1 MFSAPDAG
9 NRAMHPNP
17 AFRQATA
24 AYNLEFARA
33 RGFGIL
39 AVCSPEGP
47 LMSHIPF
54 LLNADGTQV
63 EFHLVRSNPI
73 ARLLT
78 GPLKAR
84 LAIEGPHSYVS
95 PDWYGVEDQVPT
107 WNYVAVHLVGEVMLQ
122 PQEGMRDLLDRQSAE
137 FEARLAP
144 KPEWRAEKMTP
155 EVLDRMMRQIVP
167 CAMRVDEIAGTW
179 KLGQNKPEEV
189 RLRAADYLGPAGQGQ
204 ETDLLAEWMRAPP
217 A

>member
-24 AYNLEFARA
+24 ACNLEFARA

-54 LLNADGTQV
+54 LLNADGTQA

-107 WNYVAVHLVGEVMLQ
+107 WNYVAVHLVGEVMVQ

-155 EVLDRMMRQIVP
+155 EVLERMMRQIVP

-189 RLRAADYLGPAGQGQ
+189 RLRAADHLGPAGQGQ

-217 A
+217 G